1 MINVSIEGG
10 QVQFTSSVLGAIS
23 EGLSAVEVVDET
35 RVHLITDR
43 HVHLLSVE
51 QYTFNGQ
58 TFTDSVSAVDYI
70 QTLNN

>member
-1 MINVSIEGG
+1 MINVSIEAGS
-10 QVQFTSSVLGAIS
+10 VQFTSSVLGAIS

>member
-10 QVQFTSSVLGAIS
+10 QVQFTSSVLGALS
-23 EGLSAVEVVDET
+23 EAMLSVELVDDT
-35 RVHLITDR
+35 RIHLITDR

>member
-23 EGLSAVEVVDET
+23 EGLYAFEVVDET
-35 RVHLITDR
+35 RVHLITDK

-58 TFTDSVSAVDYI
+58 TFTDSVGAVDYI

>member
-1 MINVSIEGG
+1 MINVSIEAGH
-10 QVQFTSSVLGAIS
+10 VQFTSSVLGAIS
-23 EGLSAVEVVDET
+23 EGLTAVEVVDET

-58 TFTDSVSAVDYI
+58 TFTTADDAAI
-70 QTLNN
+70 FIGQWQ

>member
-1 MINVSIEGG
+1 MINVSIEAGH
-10 QVQFTSSVLGAIS
+10 VQFTSSVLGAIS
-23 EGLSAVEVVDET
+23 EGLSAVEVVDDT

-43 HVHLLSVE
+43 HVHLLSIE